1 MDRKSVRGFLFSIFR
16 IKLEMMEKSI
26 QLVAF
31 NIPYPP
37 DYGGVIDIFYKVKAL
52 SECGVSV
59 YLHCFEYDRPQV
71 AELEKYCAQVYYYS
85 RKKGINYQ
93 LSTKPYIVITRAN
106 DQMLINL
113 SAIDAPILF
122 DGLHTC
128 YYLNH
133 FLLDNQIRLV
143 RTHNVEHE
151 YYLNLYKAERNIF
164 RKLFFRMEACKLKRY
179 EKVLENASQ
188 LLCISPN
195 DNYYFDHKYGHS
207 HFIPAFHPF
216 SEIKSKLGRGKYI
229 LFHGNLSVSENIQ
242 AVEYLLANVFSKID
256 LPVIIAGKN
265 PDRRLTQKISQYAN
279 IQLVANPEND
289 QMETLIQDAHIS
301 LLPTFQDTGLKL
313 KLLASLFSGR
323 FCIANTP
330 MIHKTGLEH
339 LCHLADT
346 PKKMIDRVNE
356 LFQQDF
362 TSEEIEKRKL
372 ILEDAFSNHQNAMK
386 IIRLLEE

>member
-1 MDRKSVRGFLFSIFR
+1 MKR
-16 IKLEMMEKSI
+16 SI
-26 QLVAF
+26 QIVAF

-59 YLHCFEYDRPQV
+59 YLHCFEYDRLQ
-71 AELEKYCAQVYYYS
+71 ATGLEKYCANVYYYP
-85 RKKGINYQ
+85 RKKGIRFQ
-93 LSTKPYIVITRAN
+93 FSAKPYIVVTRVN
-106 DQMLINL
+106 DQLLINL
-113 SAIDAPILF
+113 SSNDSPIIF
-122 DGLHTC
+122 EGLHTC
-128 YYLNH
+128 YYLDDT
-133 FLLDNQIRLV
+133 LLDSQLRLV

-179 EKVLENASQ
+179 ETILKNATH

-195 DNYYFDHKYGHS
+195 DNFYFDHNYGHS

-216 SEIKSKLGRGKYI
+216 SQIKSKLGRGKYI

-242 AVEYLLANVFSKID
+242 AVEYLLANVFSKIK
-256 LPVIIAGKN
+256 LPVIISGKN
-265 PDRRLTQKISQYAN
+265 PGVYLAQKISQYPN

-289 QMETLIQDAHIS
+289 QMETIIQDAHIS

-346 PKKMIDRVNE
+346 PKEMIDWANK
-356 LFQQDF
+356 LFEQDF